1 MAALCMGQLS
11 IHHHHLLERISLFP
25 LSVLLSDYFF
35 LRPLFLCMSKSEQGV
50 AHALRKGR
58 RSLFFPM
65 DVVGVQGGPKLPCC
79 YGSVGDMKMWL
90 LGCISGFPFCLFCA
104 LPFFGFIFKPLCLPA
119 SIFLISW
126 SFSVCMY
133 ELMHVFLY
141 FILEIFLVCQS
152 TFSISFFLFLFLS
165 L

>member
-104 LPFFGFIFKPLCLPA
+104 LPFFGL
-119 SIFLISW
+119 
-126 SFSVCMY
+126 FSSLSAY
-133 ELMHVFLY
+133 PHL
-141 FILEIFLVCQS
+141 
-152 TFSISFFLFLFLS
+152 FFLFHGLFLFVCMS
-165 L
+165 